1 MNDGPAGRGPIL
13 GEQAFRLSRVENVA
27 VIEALGP
34 GTTQDGQAGI
44 LQCGLHSFG
53 HHSDPKGVGQADHST
68 DDGFIL
74 PVGAEPSHEGA
85 IDLENGDRETTQI
98 AQG

>member
-27 VIEALGP
+27 VKEALGP
-34 GTTQDGQAGI
+34 GTTQGGQAGI
-44 LQCGLHSFG
+44 LQCGLHAFS
-53 HHSDPKGVGQADHST
+53 HHSDPEGVGQADHGT

-74 PVGAEPSHEGA
+74 PIGAEPIHEGA
-85 IDLENGDRETTQI
+85 IDLENGDWETTQI
-98 AQG
+98 AEG